1 MLRHL
6 QPAYDRWRLRR
17 LLASGIPSYLKLPF
31 DYLATPGLQLPSEVQ
46 SKRKLVEH
54 QRTAMLDSPLKQ
66 VSIYYSPKPESS
78 GTHATATLRP
88 EHGEVMEF
96 DIARIASHTSISTY
110 WGTFL
115 HLLASSAASKN
126 ILELG
131 TCAGIS
137 GCYLSSVP
145 TCQNFWTI
153 EASEGLSN
161 IARKNLAAISDK
173 ATVFN
178 GLFDDVLDDLLPELG
193 EKKLD
198 FVWIDGHH
206 ERVATIHYFQRLIPH
221 LSKGAI
227 VLFDD
232 VSWSADMRQSWEE
245 LAHWPGFEYTFDLK
259 TLKGLGIWSGGETVP
274 RFDFVAKPFGKIH
287 LGDPQGWK
295 TNASNQHR

>member
-1 MLRHL
+1 MLRLL
-6 QPAYDRWRLRR
+6 QEGCNRWRLRS
-17 LLASGIPSYLKLPF
+17 LLAAGIPSYLRLPF
-31 DYLATPGLQLPSEVQ
+31 EYLVNPSLVLSSEV
-46 SKRKLVEH
+46 KNNRELVEK
-54 QRTAMLDSPLKQ
+54 QRKAMLEFPQQQ

-78 GTHATATLRP
+78 GTVATAELRP

-96 DIARIASHTSISTY
+96 DIQRIASHTSISAY

-115 HLLASSAASKN
+115 HILASSAGSKN

-137 GCYLSSVP
+137 GCYLSSAAS
-145 TCQNFWTI
+145 CENFWTI

-178 GLFDDVLDDLLPELG
+178 GLFDDVLDEFLPNLG
-193 EKKLD
+193 GKQLD

-221 LSKGAI
+221 LSKQAI

-232 VSWSADMRQSWEE
+232 VSWSADMRQGWEE
-245 LAHWPGFEYTFDLK
+245 LARWPGFEYTFDLK
-259 TLKGLGIWSGGETVP
+259 TLKGLCIWSGGQTVP
-274 RFDFVAKPFGKIH
+274 RFEFVGKPFGKVH
-287 LGDPQGWK
+287 LGSPQGWG
-295 TNASNQHR
+295 TSAPS